1 MRLDGRGIVPKH
13 GHTSMD
19 VQAAKT
25 GLYQLWSE
33 IPMINGC
40 FPYLDGI
47 IHKPKVGRLSDLKLV
62 KGHNLITAI
71 YDINWNLQPSWRH
84 VMDIFHC

>member
-1 MRLDGRGIVPKH
+1 
-13 GHTSMD
+13 
-19 VQAAKT
+19 
-25 GLYQLWSE
+25 
-33 IPMINGC
+33 MINGC

-84 VMDIFHC
+84 VMDIFHW